1 MIELNKSDKEQVLA
15 TLDKLENIEE
25 ALALFA
31 QAVYEDAVDKADMHT
46 KSGAMV
52 RSLYFRKVEDGFEMG
67 ADASIA
73 PYAVFVHWGSK
84 PHEIKAKNKQ
94 ALRFVW
100 KDGRYVWFWGE
111 KTPQEKAKIMAW
123 KKKNYIHDRFFFKWP
138 HHPGCKGDPFFYDA
152 LEENARDLNRYFERF
167 IDDL

>member
-15 TLDKLENIEE
+15 TLDRLENIEE
-25 ALALFA
+25 AIALFA
-31 QAVYEDAVDKADMHT
+31 QAVYEDAVY
-46 KSGAMV
+46 KSDAHMKTGALRM
-52 RSLYFRKVEDGFEMG
+52 SLYFEKVKDGYVMG
-67 ADASIA
+67 ADPKKA
-73 PYAVFVHWGSK
+73 PYAKLVHDGSP

-94 ALRFVW
+94 ALKFVW
-100 KDGRYVWFWGE
+100 NGSNVWFWGE

-138 HHPGCKGDPFFYDA
+138 HHPGYKGDPFFYDA
-152 LEENARDLNRYFERF
+152 LEENVPKLNRYFERF

>member
-1 MIELNKSDKEQVLA
+1 MIELNNRDKEQVLA
-15 TLDKLENIEE
+15 TLTSLENIDE
-25 ALALFA
+25 AVALFA
-31 QAVYEDAVDKADMHT
+31 QAVYEDAVDKADEHT

-52 RSLYFRKVEDGFEMG
+52 RSLYLHRIDDGFEMG

-73 PYAVFVHWGSK
+73 PYAVFVHWGTRA
-84 PHEIKAKNKQ
+84 HEIKAKNKQ

-100 KDGRYVWFWGE
+100 HDETVWFWGE

-123 KKKNYIHDRFFFKWP
+123 KKKQHIHDRFFFKWP
-138 HHPGCKGDPFFYDA
+138 HHPGYKGDPFFYDA
-152 LEENARDLNRYFERF
+152 IEESLPKLNRYFERF